1 MNIQSV
7 AQLVAASTETPI
19 WEVIL
24 TDDLEQDTPRTA

>member
-24 TDDLEQDTPRTA
+24 LSLIHI